1 MRATDLTGAVIDP
14 VQLVAVARTLAALLG
29 ISVRAA
35 QDDTPHA

>member
-1 MRATDLTGAVIDP
+1 MRAADLTGAVIDP

-29 ISVRAA
+29 ISVRDV

>member
-29 ISVRAA
+29 ISVRDA
-35 QDDTPHA
+35 QEDKPPT